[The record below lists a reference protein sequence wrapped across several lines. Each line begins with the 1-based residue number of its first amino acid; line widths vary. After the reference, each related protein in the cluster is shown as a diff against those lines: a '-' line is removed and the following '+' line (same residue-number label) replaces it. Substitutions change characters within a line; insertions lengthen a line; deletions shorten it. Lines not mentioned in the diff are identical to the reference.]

1 MVKSGLA
8 SPLFLCKYPQE
19 KITIQRVVA
28 KQADT
33 LQQTARIRL
42 AAGKGRSMRR
52 KEEIE
57 AYAENLFLPITQKH
71 GFELVDVEYVK
82 EAGSWYLRVYID
94 KEGGVTIDDCQ
105 NVSRAFNEIL
115 DRENYID
122 DQYIFE
128 VSSPGLT
135 RPLKKEKD
143 YEKSIGRMIEIKLFS
158 PVDKSKEYSGVLKEY
173 DKDTVT
179 ISIDDVTKTF
189 DRSNLAMIRWAF
201 VDEV

>member
-1 MVKSGLA
+1 MGKRESYEAKTTELIQPVVEANGVE
-8 SPLFLCKYPQE
+8 LF
-19 KITIQRVVA
+19 
-28 KQADT
+28 D
-33 LQQTARIRL
+33 
-42 AAGKGRSMRR
+42 
-52 KEEIE
+52 
-57 AYAENLFLPITQKH
+57 
-71 GFELVDVEYVK
+71 VDYVK
-82 EAGSWYLRVYID
+82 EGSDWYLRVYID
-94 KEGGVTIDDCQ
+94 KEGGVTIDDCH
-105 NVSRAFNEIL
+105 NEVL
-115 DRENYID
+115 DKENYIA